1 MNKIIT
7 TILLAIATA
16 VNVCGQTDTARAVVT
31 EDTVFYNHT
40 LRNVTVKARQSD
52 RSRRFVANTEIIGT
66 GELIRA
72 ACCNLGETFTTNPSV
87 DVSYSDAATGARQ
100 IKLLGLSGTYVQML
114 TENMPNL
121 RGASLPYSLGYVPG
135 PWIQSIQ
142 VSKGASSVKNGYESI
157 TGQINVEY
165 LKPQGTDGLRAN
177 AYLDNELKQE
187 INVDGSIHL
196 NNRLSTS
203 VLLHFENRQT
213 DHDRDHDG
221 FMNMPKL
228 RQYNGM
234 WRMAYVSPR
243 WISQLYVKALRDER
257 TSGMSRH
264 HTHHESIPYYGIGM
278 EANRYE
284 AQWKNGLTL
293 NAEHHTSLALMLN
306 GTIHDAANTFGQ
318 TRYDVKQQN
327 GYAQLMFETD
337 FTPQHNLSI
346 GASLNHDTYDQTL
359 VLYNPLLG
367 NKANLLGTPHE
378 TTTGLYAQYTFKL
391 DDKLTIVP
399 GVRWDYSSVCG
410 GFWTPRLHIKYTP
423 WEHLTLRASA
433 GKGYRSPHVLA
444 ENISLLASGKTFV
457 ANERLKQEE
466 AWNAGFS
473 AALHLPIAEKELEI
487 KVDYYYT
494 HFLQQTIINPD
505 GAGGANTFAFE
516 NLHGKSRTHAAQI
529 DLSYPFFEGF
539 IATGAFRYMDART
552 TYDGQ
557 LRLRPLTPRF
567 KGLLTLGYKTPLE
580 LWHFDL
586 TGSVNGGGKLYDQS
600 DYPTWFQLQAQVT
613 REFRRFSLYVGGE
626 NLTNYTMDHPVIS
639 AANPWSTA
647 FDATQVWGP
656 LNGAMGYIGIRFKLE
671 KS

>member
-1 MNKIIT
+1 MKKSDLVESHLPYTSMNKIIT

-31 EDTVFYNHT
+31 EDTIFYNHT

-444 ENISLLASGKTFV
+444 ENISLLASGKTFL
-457 ANERLKQEE
+457 ANERLKQE
-466 AWNAGFS
+466 
-473 AALHLPIAEKELEI
+473 
-487 KVDYYYT
+487 
-494 HFLQQTIINPD
+494 
-505 GAGGANTFAFE
+505 
-516 NLHGKSRTHAAQI
+516 
-529 DLSYPFFEGF
+529 
-539 IATGAFRYMDART
+539 
-552 TYDGQ
+552 
-557 LRLRPLTPRF
+557 
-567 KGLLTLGYKTPLE
+567 
-580 LWHFDL
+580 
-586 TGSVNGGGKLYDQS
+586 
-600 DYPTWFQLQAQVT
+600 
-613 REFRRFSLYVGGE
+613 
-626 NLTNYTMDHPVIS
+626 
-639 AANPWSTA
+639 
-647 FDATQVWGP
+647 
-656 LNGAMGYIGIRFKLE
+656 
-671 KS
+671 

>member
-1 MNKIIT
+1 M
-7 TILLAIATA
+7 
-16 VNVCGQTDTARAVVT
+16 
-31 EDTVFYNHT
+31 
-40 LRNVTVKARQSD
+40 
-52 RSRRFVANTEIIGT
+52 
-66 GELIRA
+66 
-72 ACCNLGETFTTNPSV
+72 
-87 DVSYSDAATGARQ
+87 
-100 IKLLGLSGTYVQML
+100 
-114 TENMPNL
+114 
-121 RGASLPYSLGYVPG
+121 
-135 PWIQSIQ
+135 
-142 VSKGASSVKNGYESI
+142 KNGYESI

-359 VLYNPLLG
+359 ILYNRLLG
-367 NKANLLGTPHE
+367 EQANLLGTPHE

-399 GVRWDYSSVCG
+399 GVRWDYSSVYG

-444 ENISLLASGKTFV
+444 ENISLLACGKTFV
-457 ANERLKQEE
+457 ANERLQQEE
-466 AWNAGFS
+466 AWNTGFS
-473 AALHLPIAEKELEI
+473 ASLNLPIAEKELTI
-487 KVDYYYT
+487 KLDYYYT

-516 NLHGKSRTHAAQI
+516 NLHGKSCTHAAQI
-529 DLSYPFFEGF
+529 DLSYPFFTGF
-539 IATGAFRYMDART
+539 TATGAFRYMDART

-567 KGLLTLGYKTPLE
+567 KGLLTLGYKTSLE

-600 DYPTWFQLQAQVT
+600 DYPAWFQLQAQVT
-613 REFRRFSLYVGGE
+613 REFRHFSLYVGGE
-626 NLTNYTMDHPVIS
+626 NLTNYTMSHPVIS

>member
-1 MNKIIT
+1 MKATCPYTSINKIIT
-7 TILLAIATA
+7 TILLAMATA
-16 VNVCGQTDTARAVVT
+16 VNVCGQTDTARAVTT

-187 INVDGSIHL
+187 IHVDGSIHL

-359 VLYNPLLG
+359 VLYNPLRG
-367 NKANLLGTPHE
+367 NKANLLGTPH
-378 TTTGLYAQYTFKL
+378 
-391 DDKLTIVP
+391 
-399 GVRWDYSSVCG
+399 
-410 GFWTPRLHIKYTP
+410 
-423 WEHLTLRASA
+423 
-433 GKGYRSPHVLA
+433 
-444 ENISLLASGKTFV
+444 
-457 ANERLKQEE
+457 
-466 AWNAGFS
+466 
-473 AALHLPIAEKELEI
+473 
-487 KVDYYYT
+487 
-494 HFLQQTIINPD
+494 
-505 GAGGANTFAFE
+505 
-516 NLHGKSRTHAAQI
+516 
-529 DLSYPFFEGF
+529 
-539 IATGAFRYMDART
+539 
-552 TYDGQ
+552 
-557 LRLRPLTPRF
+557 
-567 KGLLTLGYKTPLE
+567 
-580 LWHFDL
+580 
-586 TGSVNGGGKLYDQS
+586 
-600 DYPTWFQLQAQVT
+600 
-613 REFRRFSLYVGGE
+613 
-626 NLTNYTMDHPVIS
+626 
-639 AANPWSTA
+639 
-647 FDATQVWGP
+647 
-656 LNGAMGYIGIRFKLE
+656 
-671 KS
+671 

>member
-1 MNKIIT
+1 M
-7 TILLAIATA
+7 
-16 VNVCGQTDTARAVVT
+16 
-31 EDTVFYNHT
+31 
-40 LRNVTVKARQSD
+40 
-52 RSRRFVANTEIIGT
+52 
-66 GELIRA
+66 
-72 ACCNLGETFTTNPSV
+72 
-87 DVSYSDAATGARQ
+87 
-100 IKLLGLSGTYVQML
+100 
-114 TENMPNL
+114 
-121 RGASLPYSLGYVPG
+121 
-135 PWIQSIQ
+135 
-142 VSKGASSVKNGYESI
+142 SKGASSVKNGYESI

-187 INVDGSIHL
+187 VNVDGSIHL

-346 GASLNHDTYDQTL
+346 GASLNHDTYDQKL
-359 VLYNPLLG
+359 VLYNRLQG
-367 NKANLLGTPHE
+367 EQANLLGTPHE

-444 ENISLLASGKTFV
+444 ENISLLASGKTFL

-529 DLSYPFFEGF
+529 DLSYPFFTGF
-539 IATGAFRYMDART
+539 TATGAFRYMDART

-557 LRLRPLTPRF
+557 LRLRPLTSRF

-600 DYPTWFQLQAQVT
+600 DYPAWFQLQAQVT
-613 REFRRFSLYVGGE
+613 REFRHFSLYVGGE
-626 NLTNYTMDHPVIS
+626 NLTNYTMDQPVIS
-639 AANPWSTA
+639 AANPWSAA

>member
-1 MNKIIT
+1 M
-7 TILLAIATA
+7 
-16 VNVCGQTDTARAVVT
+16 
-31 EDTVFYNHT
+31 
-40 LRNVTVKARQSD
+40 
-52 RSRRFVANTEIIGT
+52 
-66 GELIRA
+66 
-72 ACCNLGETFTTNPSV
+72 
-87 DVSYSDAATGARQ
+87 
-100 IKLLGLSGTYVQML
+100 
-114 TENMPNL
+114 
-121 RGASLPYSLGYVPG
+121 
-135 PWIQSIQ
+135 
-142 VSKGASSVKNGYESI
+142 
-157 TGQINVEY
+157 
-165 LKPQGTDGLRAN
+165 
-177 AYLDNELKQE
+177 
-187 INVDGSIHL
+187 
-196 NNRLSTS
+196 
-203 VLLHFENRQT
+203 
-213 DHDRDHDG
+213 
-221 FMNMPKL
+221 
-228 RQYNGM
+228 
-234 WRMAYVSPR
+234 
-243 WISQLYVKALRDER
+243 
-257 TSGMSRH
+257 
-264 HTHHESIPYYGIGM
+264 
-278 EANRYE
+278 
-284 AQWKNGLTL
+284 
-293 NAEHHTSLALMLN
+293 
-306 GTIHDAANTFGQ
+306 
-318 TRYDVKQQN
+318 
-327 GYAQLMFETD
+327 
-337 FTPQHNLSI
+337 
-346 GASLNHDTYDQTL
+346 
-359 VLYNPLLG
+359 
-367 NKANLLGTPHE
+367 
-378 TTTGLYAQYTFKL
+378 
-391 DDKLTIVP
+391 
-399 GVRWDYSSVCG
+399 
-410 GFWTPRLHIKYTP
+410 
-423 WEHLTLRASA
+423 
-433 GKGYRSPHVLA
+433 A

-539 IATGAFRYMDART
+539 TATGAFRYMDART

-600 DYPTWFQLQAQVT
+600 DYPGWFQLQAQVT